1 MQYSQNAHSTI
12 LPPVDLPTPTHP
24 YLASQGSGGRWGGGG
39 GGGGLV
45 ARPGGRG
52 TGKARGDLPAVQS
65 CGQETR
71 GAGKG
76 EAERAFSVALQNKN
90 ALQSRVF
97 LSPADFEVEL
107 ARRWSEYCAGG
118 QAGTVD
124 PASAE
129 SRCGQP
135 RCRRAGGRRE
145 PGGRSRAG
153 RGRGEARR
161 GPGEAGPP
169 PPPAPRL
176 PRRARSSVCLLAGGS
191 RTRGAC
197 KHSDTRFFPIKIH
210 FHFF

>member
-1 MQYSQNAHSTI
+1 M
-12 LPPVDLPTPTHP
+12 
-24 YLASQGSGGRWGGGG
+24 
-39 GGGGLV
+39 

-135 RCRRAGGRRE
+135 RCRRAGGRA
-145 PGGRSRAG
+145 PGAGWAIPGRAG
-153 RGRGEARR
+153 ARR
-161 GPGEAGPP
+161 GSARPRRGRAAAAAGSQAA
-169 PPPAPRL
+169 APRSVLCLFVGRRL
-176 PRRARSSVCLLAGGS
+176 PHTRCL
-191 RTRGAC
+191 
-197 KHSDTRFFPIKIH
+197 
-210 FHFF
+210 

>member
-1 MQYSQNAHSTI
+1 MQHSQNALPNI
-12 LPPVDLPTPTHP
+12 LPPADLPTPTHP
-24 YLASQGSGGRWGGGG
+24 YLASQCSGGPA
-39 GGGGLV
+39 

-52 TGKARGDLPAVQS
+52 TGKARADRPAVQS
-65 CGQETR
+65 CGQETQ
-71 GAGKG
+71 GEGGWEG

-90 ALQSRVF
+90 ALQSRVSPQPISKSRWPGGG
-97 LSPADFEVEL
+97 LSTVVG
-107 ARRWSEYCAGG
+107 ARGAV
-118 QAGTVD
+118 A

-129 SRCGQP
+129 SRYGRP
-135 RCRRAGGRRE
+135 AAVPAGGRAGGRRA

-169 PPPAPRL
+169 PPPAPSL